1 MPPRKKSAASR
12 GPASI
17 AEDLPLD
24 NKQEAM
30 ALIIERLE
38 NLTDKRYSTHHPTPH
53 STPCRLIAHNPSNN
67 TVPALASSTPN
78 I

>member
-1 MPPRKKSAASR
+1 MPPRKKSAAAK

-30 ALIIERLE
+30 ATIIERLE
-38 NLTDKRYSTHHPTPH
+38 HLTDKRYFTYSFYLFLLRLLPNYQTSTFN
-53 STPCRLIAHNPSNN
+53 SFA
-67 TVPALASSTPN
+67 
-78 I
+78 